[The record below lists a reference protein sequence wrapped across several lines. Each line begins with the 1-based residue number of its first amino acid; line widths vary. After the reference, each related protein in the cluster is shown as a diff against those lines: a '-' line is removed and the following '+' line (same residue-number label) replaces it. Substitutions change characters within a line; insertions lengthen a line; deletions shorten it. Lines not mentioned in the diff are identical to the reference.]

1 MDDKTLNTL
10 KSIMSELYIA
20 MNTNT
25 HSITENQDK
34 NSKEIKSELTGL
46 IYGREINILENQ
58 DKISKQ
64 IKFALENHSRGIRF
78 EIKGLMV
85 LIFFVTTLL
94 TFLDIK
100 IFYELEQKQE
110 KIENLINVV
119 NKQTN
124 KQNKETKPTTKPT
137 FKYDSKLN

>member
-1 MDDKTLNTL
+1 
-10 KSIMSELYIA
+10 MSELYIA

-25 HSITENQDK
+25 HSIIENQNK
-34 NSKEIKSELTGL
+34 NSKEIKSDLTGHICNTEL
-46 IYGREINILENQ
+46 VMLENQ
-58 DKISKQ
+58 DKNSKQ
-64 IKFALENHSRGIRF
+64 IKFALENHSRDIRF
-78 EIKGLMV
+78 EIKWLMV
-85 LIFFVTTLL
+85 LIFFVMTLL

-124 KQNKETKPTTKPT
+124 KQNKETKPTIKPT